1 MDVKWLEFLSVHL
14 HLSHLEQETNTDG
27 RKRMNIIADRAGL
40 VSNKE
45 TNITSVFHSH
55 LSSLSHF
62 TS

>member
-1 MDVKWLEFLSVHL
+1 MVLKWLEFLSVHL

-27 RKRMNIIADRAGL
+27 WKRMSVIADRAGL

-45 TNITSVFHSH
+45 TNLTSVFYFY
-55 LSSLSHF
+55 LPSLLHF